1 MIDLGSLPCCTDLH
15 SLWDDL
21 LVAKAIRTVPANY
34 SQPLPYPQVEKA
46 LRGTNYDSYI
56 RRILW
61 EGILNPWGEDLPKW
75 LSCPI
80 PAPTNSGSSSGVG
93 LLGIWESIYTVTAK
107 VAQIFMKDGVD
118 INPDGPVVCP
128 YSWAKLIHELN
139 CDLVWPPALDELL
152 VNARFR
158 AKFDSHF
165 HEHDVNE
172 EAEDGVDDPAFDMPL
187 LDLNKPEYAGV
198 IEKQMIV
205 EKLLAQG
212 GIRLAGLLNYL
223 FVQDKMGNPSP
234 APFLVD
240 SVKA

>member
-1 MIDLGSLPCCTDLH
+1 
-15 SLWDDL
+15 
-21 LVAKAIRTVPANY
+21 VRTVPANY

-46 LRGTNYDSYI
+46 LRDTIYDPYI

-61 EGILNPWGEDLPKW
+61 EGILNPWDEDLPKW
-75 LSCPI
+75 LNCPT
-80 PAPTNSGSSSGVG
+80 PAPTTSSGSSSGIG
-93 LLGIWESIYTVTAK
+93 LLGIWESIYTATAK

-128 YSWAKLIHELN
+128 YFWATPIHKLN
-139 CDLVWPPALDELL
+139 CDIIWPPALDELL

-158 AKFDSHF
+158 AGFDSHF
-165 HEHDVNE
+165 HEHGVDE
-172 EAEDGVDDPAFDMPL
+172 EAEDEVDDPSFDRPL
-187 LDLNKPEYAGV
+187 LNLDNPEYAGV

-223 FVQDKMGNPSP
+223 FAHDKMGNPSP

>member
-1 MIDLGSLPCCTDLH
+1 
-15 SLWDDL
+15 
-21 LVAKAIRTVPANY
+21 VPANY
-34 SQPLPYPQVEKA
+34 SQPLPYPLVEKA
-46 LRGTNYDSYI
+46 LRGTIYDPYI

-61 EGILNPWGEDLPKW
+61 EGILNPWDEDLPKW
-75 LSCPI
+75 LNCPT
-80 PAPTNSGSSSGVG
+80 PAPTTSSGSSSGIG
-93 LLGIWESIYTVTAK
+93 LLGIWESIYTATAK

-128 YSWAKLIHELN
+128 YFWATPIHKLN
-139 CDLVWPPALDELL
+139 CDIIWPPALDELL

-158 AKFDSHF
+158 AGFDSHF
-165 HEHDVNE
+165 HEHDDDE
-172 EAEDGVDDPAFDMPL
+172 EAEDEIDGPPFPL
-187 LDLNKPEYAGV
+187 LNLDNPEYAGV

-223 FVQDKMGNPSP
+223 FAHDKMGNPSP
-234 APFLVD
+234 APFLD

>member
-1 MIDLGSLPCCTDLH
+1 MIDLASFPCCADLH
-15 SLWDDL
+15 SLWDDFL
-21 LVAKAIRTVPANY
+21 IARAIRTAPANY

-46 LRGTNYDSYI
+46 LRGTIYDPYI

-75 LSCPI
+75 LSCPT
-80 PAPTNSGSSSGVG
+80 PAPTSNGSGSGVG
-93 LLGIWESIYTVTAK
+93 LLGMWESIYTVTAK

-118 INPDGPVVCP
+118 ITPDGPVVCP
-128 YSWAKLIHELN
+128 YSWAKPIHELN
-139 CDLVWPPALDELL
+139 CDLIWPPALDELL

-158 AKFDSHF
+158 AGFDAHF
-165 HEHDVNE
+165 HEH
-172 EAEDGVDDPAFDMPL
+172 EDEVDDPSFDMPL
-187 LDLNKPEYAGV
+187 LDLDKPEYAGV

-223 FVQDKMGNPSP
+223 FAHDKMGNPSP